1 MKIMG
6 LYNSALDD
14 PAVND
19 TTKKNNNNKTG
30 IFFVLSNVCFLFI
43 FLFCSMWCIFNQVGT
58 YIVKYKK
65 KWDGNP
71 IV

>member
-30 IFFVLSNVCFLFI
+30 IFFSIKCLFFI
-43 FLFCSMWCIFNQVGT
+43 YLLILFNLIHF
-58 YIVKYKK
+58 
-65 KWDGNP
+65 
-71 IV
+71 